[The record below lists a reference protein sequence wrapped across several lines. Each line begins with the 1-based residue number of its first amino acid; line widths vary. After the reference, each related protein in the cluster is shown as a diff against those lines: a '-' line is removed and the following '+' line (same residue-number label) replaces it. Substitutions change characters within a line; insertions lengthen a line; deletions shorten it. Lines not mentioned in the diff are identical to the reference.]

1 MNVDDKM
8 RILNSRIDYYNNN
21 LQEHNR
27 ILNEEL
33 NLLQYGDEEVI
44 RYSINNIESV
54 LEVLEDI
61 KIALS
66 AE

>member
-1 MNVDDKM
+1 MNIDDKI

-27 ILNEEL
+27 ILHEEL
-33 NLLQYGDEEVI
+33 HLLQSGDEEVI

-61 KIALS
+61 KITLS